1 LIHDG
6 KPRLQA
12 LADAYRDVVFLP
24 LIPAS
29 GLFAG
34 SRSSQRALRRLQR
47 VLVCSAAFL
56 IEIKQHLF
64 RLI

>member
-1 LIHDG
+1 MTESRGFRHWRTHTATLF
-6 KPRLQA
+6 
-12 LADAYRDVVFLP
+12 FLP